1 MYETTNKTLLTG
13 IKAWFKD
20 YVKEFYS
27 GDPDVQENIHLK
39 EMHTIRVCEAILEIG
54 NSLGLSEQ
62 DISLAELS
70 ALLHD
75 IGRFEQYKKYGTFS
89 DFRSENH
96 AELGAKVIRDS
107 EILKDMEPDISEMI
121 IRLVRFHN
129 CAVLPKGE
137 DDRFIFFLKLL
148 RDADK
153 IDIWKVVTEYYEKSG
168 QKRNPSIELDLSNNP
183 EITEPVCQALMNRHV
198 VNMSKL
204 KTLNDFKML
213 QIGWVYDLNFPRTF
227 EMVRENRFLERIRAS
242 MPLDSAEI
250 NSIYTRVHAYLD
262 SQL

>member
-1 MYETTNKTLLTG
+1 MYETTNKTLLTV

-27 GDPDVQENIHLK
+27 GDPDVQENIYLK

-153 IDIWKVVTEYYEKSG
+153 IDIWKVVTEYYENSG
-168 QKRNPSIELDLSNNP
+168 QKRNQSIELDLSNNP
-183 EITEPVCQALMNRHV
+183 DISAPVYQALMNRHV

-242 MPLDSAEI
+242 MPPDFPELDRV
-250 NSIYTRVHAYLD
+250 YTQVHAYLD